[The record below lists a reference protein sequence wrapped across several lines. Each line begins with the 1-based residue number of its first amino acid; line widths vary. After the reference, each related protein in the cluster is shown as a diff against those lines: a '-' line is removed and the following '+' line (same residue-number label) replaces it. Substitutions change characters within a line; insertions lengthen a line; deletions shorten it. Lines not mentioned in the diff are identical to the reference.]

1 MLLDAHTHL
10 DMYPDDDGALTAVLA
25 QLIQH
30 RIFTLSVSIDVPSY
44 QRARQIAADAPH
56 IIPLFGIHPWEAHRY
71 ANDLPSLVPLMAET
85 PLFGE
90 IGLDFHFFK
99 EPAHQTQQRA
109 VLDFFLDAAVAQQK
123 IVNLHVLGAEREVL
137 TQLEAFRPP
146 TPIVH
151 WYSGPRSLID
161 RYLAVGTY
169 FSFGV
174 ELLFSQRIE
183 RLLTAVPP
191 HRLLT
196 ETDNPTA
203 YSHFAHQPGTPDLLP
218 QIIAKIAQVRQMTEA
233 EVVELVADNFTRLIA
248 PVASVAERWEE
259 VQKKWQRG

>member
-1 MLLDAHTHL
+1 MLLDAHTHI
-10 DMYPDDDGALTAVLA
+10 DMYRDEQLPTILA
-25 QLIQH
+25 EIARHQ
-30 RIFTLSVSIDVPSY
+30 IFTLSVSIDVPAY
-44 QRARQIAADAPH
+44 QRAQQIAAQAPH
-56 IIPLFGIHPWEAHRY
+56 IVPLFGIHPWEAHRY
-71 ANDLPSLVPLMAET
+71 ADKLPSLLPFMAKT

-99 EPAHQTQQRA
+99 EPTHQAQQRA

-123 IVNLHVLGAEREVL
+123 IVNLHVLGAEKEVL
-137 TQLEAFRPP
+137 TLLETFRPP

-174 ELLFSQRIE
+174 EMLFSQRIE

-191 HRLLT
+191 QRLLT

-203 YSHFAHQPGTPDLLP
+203 YSHFAHQPGTPNLLP
-218 QIIAKIAQVRQMTEA
+218 QIVAKIAQVRQMTET
-233 EVVELVADNFTRLIA
+233 EVVDLVADNFTRLIA
-248 PVASVAERWEE
+248 PVASVA
-259 VQKKWQRG
+259 KKWKETQKTWHRG

>member
-1 MLLDAHTHL
+1 MLLDAHTHI
-10 DMYPDDDGALTAVLA
+10 DMYPDDDGSLTAVLA

-44 QRARQIAADAPH
+44 QRARQIAAQAPT

-71 ANDLPSLVPLMAET
+71 ADKLPSLAPLMAET

-99 EPAHQTQQRA
+99 EPAHQAQQRT
-109 VLDFFLDAAVAQQK
+109 VLDFFLDAAASQQK
-123 IVNLHVLGAEREVL
+123 IVNLHVLGAENEVL
-137 TQLEAFRPP
+137 AQLETFRPP

-151 WYSGPRSLID
+151 WYAGPRSLIE
-161 RYLAVGTY
+161 RYLAAGAY

-174 ELLFSQRIE
+174 ELLFSERIE

-218 QIIAKIAQVRQMTEA
+218 KIIAKIAQVRQMTEA
-233 EVVELVADNFTRLIA
+233 EVVALVAENFGRLIA
-248 PVASVAERWEE
+248 PVTAVSAQWT
-259 VQKKWQRG
+259 QAKQAK

>member
-1 MLLDAHTHL
+1 MMLLDAHTHL
-10 DMYPDDDGALTAVLA
+10 DMYDDAALTAVLA
-25 QLIQH
+25 QLAHH
-30 RIFTLSVSIDVPSY
+30 RIFTLSVTIDVPSY
-44 QRARQIAADAPH
+44 QRAQHIATQAPH
-56 IIPLFGIHPWEAHRY
+56 IVPLFGIHPWEAHRY
-71 ANDLPSLVPLMAET
+71 ANNLPSLLPFMAQT

-99 EPAHQTQQRA
+99 EPAHQAQQRA
-109 VLDFFLDAAVAQQK
+109 VLDFFLDAAAAQQK
-123 IVNLHVLGAEREVL
+123 IVNLHVLGAEKEVL

-151 WYSGPRSLID
+151 WYSGPRSLLD
-161 RYLAVGTY
+161 RYLAAGAY

-174 ELLFSQRIE
+174 ELLFSERIE

-203 YSHFAHQPGTPDLLP
+203 YSHFAHQPGTPNLLP
-218 QIIAKIAQVRQMTEA
+218 QIISKIAHLRQMTEA
-233 EVVELVADNFTRLIA
+233 EVIELVTNNFTQLIA
-248 PVASVAERWEE
+248 PVPEVAE
-259 VQKKWQRG
+259 KWHRG